1 MSRDSW
7 NIDQGPLRGL
17 YRDRENGWLFGVCA
31 GLAEFANFRTGT
43 VRIVTFIC
51 LFFFFLPTA
60 LVYIGATL
68 LLREKPLVYSGRHE
82 EYDFWRRR
90 SRENHWSHL

>member
-7 NIDQGPLRGL
+7 NLDRGPLRGM

-31 GLAEFANFRTGT
+31 GLAEFGNFRTGT
-43 VRIVTFIC
+43 VRVITVVC
-51 LFFFFLPTA
+51 LLLFFWVTV
-60 LVYIGATL
+60 LVYIGAVL
-68 LLREKPLVYSGRHE
+68 LFREKPLIYSGNRR

-90 SRENHWSHL
+90 ASEDYWSRS